1 MSIAP
6 FELYPKIQ
14 IPAPWN
20 SIPIYKPNV
29 SVHQIC
35 CYNSLHH
42 QRHRKGIQHVL
53 NRMYNTASWLSVKDE
68 SLSPWQQR
76 RIGMTMNSRLRI
88 STSSHAELSSC
99 AACSPLAEPNHL
111 INDTTA
117 LQLLLLLRLRS
128 ASKSTLVIPTTRRT
142 TLSDRA
148 FSVTAA
154 RARNAL
160 PSSVRSAPSLL
171 QFRRD
176 LKTTLF
182 QSSYSSP

>member
-99 AACSPLAEPNHL
+99 AACSPPAEPNHL
-111 INDTTA
+111 INDITA
-117 LQLLLLLRLRS
+117 LQLLLPHPLNGLFS
-128 ASKSTLVIPTTRRT
+128 RT
-142 TLSDRA
+142 TWVSQYQTNKTSLDLNE
-148 FSVTAA
+148 A
-154 RARNAL
+154 RHDGVLGWQWHQLDNNRII
-160 PSSVRSAPSLL
+160 SSM
-171 QFRRD
+171 
-176 LKTTLF
+176 K
-182 QSSYSSP
+182 